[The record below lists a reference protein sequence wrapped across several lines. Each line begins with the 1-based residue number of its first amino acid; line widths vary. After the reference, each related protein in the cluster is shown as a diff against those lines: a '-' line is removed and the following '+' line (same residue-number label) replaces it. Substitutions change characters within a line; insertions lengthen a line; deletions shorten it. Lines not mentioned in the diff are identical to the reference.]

1 MIFTLPCL
9 LSKKVHSIINTYLL
23 CWLLHTYQRITVY
36 GPNSCSLFYSYF
48 EHFIFQLCGR
58 LFSNLTEYVNR
69 TLYKLTALFL
79 ATEFVWYKVL
89 LKLFQIL

>member
-1 MIFTLPCL
+1 MVLTRAVYSTLIL
-9 LSKKVHSIINTYLL
+9 NILS
-23 CWLLHTYQRITVY
+23 C
-36 GPNSCSLFYSYF
+36 
-48 EHFIFQLCGR
+48 QLCGR